1 MESSNYSA
9 VEPLINQNAIA
20 SAAAKQITLLPQVF
34 PKVSR
39 KITLV
44 TVPSG
49 EIRLEQGGDGLYLQF
64 DCDCT
69 DALPW
74 CQAQCCGLQGIE
86 VERNEAI
93 ELDGLVE
100 WDDRFEMPVMKRDAD
115 AFCTC
120 LNRETRSC
128 EIYSDRPKTCRE
140 FHCTRGASVRG
151 WKLSNSVHLQA
162 R

>member
-1 MESSNYSA
+1 MDLSSSTVVES
-9 VEPLINQNAIA
+9 LIEVDAIA
-20 SAAAKQITLLPQVF
+20 PLSKTF

-39 KITLV
+39 KMVIAN
-44 TVPSG
+44 VPSG

-64 DCDCT
+64 DCDCK

-74 CQAQCCGLQGIE
+74 CQAQCCGLMGIE

-93 ELDGLVE
+93 KLEGLVE
-100 WDDRFEMPVMKRDAD
+100 WDEGFEVPVMKRDAD

-120 LNRETRSC
+120 LDRETRTC
-128 EIYSDRPKTCRE
+128 QIYSDRPSTCRE

-151 WKLSNSVHLQA
+151 WKLGNSVHLQA
-162 R
+162 RS